1 MYWKRL
7 LSGLRE
13 MAAIGIGN
21 TTNRVVF
28 EITPAGVFNFWKN
41 FGDDLD
47 VTFRWGDGLV
57 AGYHEAAVPITLR
70 NHVLVAGQNPA
81 DSLLREEVTDTT
93 SITNIGRRME
103 PVFFSWARDSTELS
117 RAASFRGSM
126 SMRDIVDLSINF
138 HPNKLVPPYP
148 GGSMEVGD
156 RVQVSIDNGVTL
168 IEDQYLIEGAQTYW
182 IRGQERVN
190 LMLSQE
196 AGVA

>member
-1 MYWKRL
+1 
-7 LSGLRE
+7 
-13 MAAIGIGN
+13 
-21 TTNRVVF
+21 
-28 EITPAGVFNFWKN
+28 
-41 FGDDLD
+41 
-47 VTFRWGDGLV
+47 
-57 AGYHEAAVPITLR
+57 
-70 NHVLVAGQNPA
+70 
-81 DSLLREEVTDTT
+81 
-93 SITNIGRRME
+93 
-103 PVFFSWARDSTELS
+103 
-117 RAASFRGSM
+117 M